1 MKINS
6 QSADTLLKTL
16 GSDELVQTVE
26 SVAAQTWFQ
35 ATHQFISGGFAF
47 KPRTGVLEK
56 SIAIETNTADADTVS
71 ASAPYAPLV
80 EFGSKRSAKFPFLW
94 ADVSSREAQ
103 VTEKVS
109 QALNET
115 LNG

>member
-35 ATHQFISGGFAF
+35 ATHQFIDSGLSFT
-47 KPRTGVLEK
+47 PRTGVLEN
-56 SIAIETNTADADTVS
+56 SIAIETNYSSADVVS
-71 ASAPYAPLV
+71 ASTPYAQIV

>member
-47 KPRTGVLEK
+47 KPRTGVLEN
-56 SIAIETNTADADTVS
+56 SIAIETNYSSADVVS
-71 ASAPYAPLV
+71 ASTPYAQIV

-94 ADVSSREAQ
+94 ADVSSRESQISA
-103 VTEKVS
+103 TVS
-109 QALNET
+109 QSLREV